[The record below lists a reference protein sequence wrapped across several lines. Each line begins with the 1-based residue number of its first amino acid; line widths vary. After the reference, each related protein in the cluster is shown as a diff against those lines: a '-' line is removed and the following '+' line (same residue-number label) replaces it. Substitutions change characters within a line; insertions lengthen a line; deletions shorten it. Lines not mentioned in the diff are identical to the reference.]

1 MTKPRDLLQF
11 RLLKQAIQEEG
22 IDFRAIDTN
31 TKINHQNGYV
41 EFNGRRIGL
50 KYPKSY
56 IEKINEL
63 PKQKIYDFCFIGHFE
78 DKGRQELL
86 QKYQSKNSY
95 IKNSFNGRDPK
106 VKYDF
111 DTSYYSIICST
122 KYGLVPNHKGPWYD
136 HDYAWS
142 YRFIECVFAK
152 SLPILFKET
161 KLGKYFLKDY
171 HYIWNDE
178 FNFLG
183 DDTYDNVVEQNY
195 QKAINE
201 FILQPEEIK
210 DLTAMQ

>member
-63 PKQKIYDFCFIGHFE
+63 PKQKVYDFCFIGHFE

-106 VKYDF
+106 VKYEF
-111 DTSYYSIICST
+111 DNSYYSIISST

-136 HDYAWS
+136 HEYAWS

-161 KLGKYFLKDY
+161 KLGKHFLKDY
-171 HYIWNDE
+171 HYIWDDE
-178 FNFLG
+178 FIILEQE
-183 DDTYDNVVEQNY
+183 TYNKFVEQNY
-195 QKAINE
+195 SMALKE
-201 FILQPEEIK
+201 FVLQPEEIS
-210 DLTAMQ
+210 DLSSMQ